1 MLAGLQSG
9 ENKAQHEITVL
20 STSTLADK
28 ASFEARVALI
38 KATMAELRAHTR
50 DLELLAEE
58 QDTCALRV
66 HCLEASQAAFARHRM
81 GCSNMLGCICR
92 CFQAPHRLS
101 CNTEPASVHHQNSQ
115 LAFHV
120 FPPSEHTP
128 LLFMCPHAA
137 NTVRT

>member
-1 MLAGLQSG
+1 MRLRVLAGLQSG

-58 QDTCALRV
+58 QDTCALPSRA
-66 HCLEASQAAFARHRM
+66 ASRPHKLRFAQCST
-81 GCSNMLGCICR
+81 GCRNVLG
-92 CFQAPHRLS
+92 
-101 CNTEPASVHHQNSQ
+101 
-115 LAFHV
+115 
-120 FPPSEHTP
+120 
-128 LLFMCPHAA
+128 
-137 NTVRT
+137 